1 MWTKAKHLG
10 VALAITGLSL
20 ALSAS
25 LLLYSYYQRQALQ
38 QQRQAQQQQL
48 VLYQQQHQTRLSEQR
63 FIKQYWPIYQTM
75 LQDGYIG
82 EEQRNA
88 WLQALAQAQQSQQLF
103 AAEFELGTSAPYQIP
118 TLTDAKNIARSVMHI
133 SLPMLHEE
141 DLFKLIQSMRQ
152 NIKQAWVL
160 RQCEITRLNSD
171 ENSLEPHLLAQCEL
185 DWLSLPMPQA
195 VNISTQP

>member
-1 MWTKAKHLG
+1 MWAKAKHLSM
-10 VALAITGLSL
+10 ALAITGLSL
-20 ALSAS
+20 IVSAS
-25 LLLYSYYQRQALQ
+25 LLLYSYYQKQTLQ

-48 VLYQQQHQTRLSEQR
+48 ALYQQQYQTRLSEQR
-63 FIKQYWPIYQTM
+63 FIKQYWPVYQSM

-82 EEQRNA
+82 EERRDV
-88 WLQALAQAQQSQQLF
+88 WLQALAQAQQSQHLF
-103 AAEFELGTSAPYQIP
+103 AAEFELGPSEPYQIA
-118 TLTDAKNIARSVMHI
+118 TLADAKNIVRSVMHI

-171 ENSLEPHLLAQCEL
+171 ENSLAPHLRAQCEL
-185 DWLSLPMPQA
+185 DWLSLAMPQT
-195 VNISTQP
+195 VNTTAQP